1 LTLRKSLDQTPKPIS
16 LKWWDYQTSQ
26 ENVRPETEET
36 ALSSET
42 KLDNANSG
50 FIEGVVELPVDGR
63 WELQFY
69 IGSPA
74 YDRNAPDGQNFP
86 VQNVAE
92 PDHEETTT
100 LIFGSDEKKY
110 VNDANLQG
118 HKKFIKQYFDGQT
131 FRFRFEFES
140 ANAVRRLHMWIS
152 TGQITLVRDRNPPAQ
167 ISTPMGTLVG
177 KAINACDGKRL
188 RAGNK
193 VSNGY
198 IKNAWDNDGEINL
211 MLFQGSTLM
220 YEVPMN
226 RGSFRLK
233 VPAGRYTCVAT
244 HGKYYSFYDPD
255 CEVMASETKQKV
267 VAMSPML
274 NPGSARIVLSWG
286 KDPRDLDSYLQV
298 PHRDHS
304 NPPCEIN
311 FRNKNCHSGVIRLD
325 VDATRG
331 YGPETITL
339 DGFHD
344 GQYRFRVNDY
354 VGRGKSGPISTSHAE
369 VVLYTEDFTKSF
381 DVGRDGFIN
390 KDNWSVMQLRLAC
403 VFFCFATLMS
413 STDCTVASSSL
424 TVL

>member
-1 LTLRKSLDQTPKPIS
+1 MIDCKSLDQTPKPIS

-26 ENVRPETEET
+26 ENVRPESAET
-36 ALSSET
+36 ALASET

-74 YDRNAPDGQNFP
+74 YDRNAPDDVNFP
-86 VQNVAE
+86 TQNVGE
-92 PDHEETTT
+92 PDHEETAK
-100 LIFGSDEKKY
+100 LIFGNNEKTY
-110 VNDANLQG
+110 INNANLQG
-118 HKKFIKQYFDGQT
+118 HKKFVKQYIDGQT

-140 ANAVRRLHMWIS
+140 ANAVRKLHMWIS
-152 TGQITLVRDRNPPAQ
+152 TGQITLIRDRNPPAR
-167 ISTPMGTLVG
+167 ISTKMGTLVG

-188 RAGNK
+188 KPGNK

-198 IKNAWDNDGEINL
+198 IKNAWKNNDEANL
-211 MLFQGSTLM
+211 MLFQGSTLI

-226 RGSFRLK
+226 KGSFNLK

-255 CEVMASETKQKV
+255 CEVKAGKRKRKI

-286 KDPRDLDSYLQV
+286 KRPRDLDSYLTA
-298 PHRDHS
+298 PHKDHGK
-304 NPPCEIN
+304 PPCEVN
-311 FRNKNCHSGVIRLD
+311 FRNKKCRSAPIRLD
-325 VDATRG
+325 VDARRG

-339 DGFHD
+339 DGFNE
-344 GQYRFRVNDY
+344 GQYRYRVNDF
-354 VGRGKSGPISTSHAE
+354 VGRGKSGPIRKSHAE
-369 VVLYTEDFTKSF
+369 VVLYTEDFTKTF

-390 KDNWSVMQLRLAC
+390 KDNW
-403 VFFCFATLMS
+403 
-413 STDCTVASSSL
+413 
-424 TVL
+424 